1 MDEHTVEIARA
12 LKEARQAAG
21 MSQRALAALVKLPQ
35 SHISKIE
42 TGAVDAQIST
52 IVEIARVLGF
62 DLRLVPR
69 QGLAAVDSLV
79 RQFTP
84 ADALSSQ
91 ARHLAQKL
99 ESQSAP
105 FDQIETSTRARAIDA
120 LRSFGLLKL
129 SSNDG
134 NELRH
139 LFKRLDM
146 AGSLSSAKV
155 NIEQSLRKLIEL
167 RNRSVHGTPHPTRD
181 TKPAYTLEEDDD
193 A

>member
-12 LKEARQAAG
+12 LREARQAAG
-21 MSQRALAALVKLPQ
+21 MSQRALAALVNLPQ

-99 ESQSAP
+99 ESQAAP
-105 FDQIETSTRARAIDA
+105 FDHVETSTRARAIDA
-120 LRSFGLLKL
+120 LRSFGLLAL
-129 SSNDG
+129 SSSEA

-139 LFKRLDM
+139 LLKRLDI
-146 AGSLSSAKV
+146 AGAPSSAKM
-155 NIEQSLRKLIEL
+155 NIEQSLRKLIEI
-167 RNRSVHGTPHPTRD
+167 RNRSVHGTARPVRD
-181 TKPAYTLEEDDD
+181 AKPAYTLEEDDD